1 MSAVQN
7 IRCAAVVFY
16 FLYPF
21 LRSHAFCGY
30 KNRQRLQRR
39 MKESARQMAKITI
52 DNFQQAVQ
60 EALDEYGDEISENVK
75 EAVHKTALLG
85 VRAFEV

>member
-1 MSAVQN
+1 
-7 IRCAAVVFY
+7 
-16 FLYPF
+16 
-21 LRSHAFCGY
+21 
-30 KNRQRLQRR
+30 